1 MLAHESDTCT
11 IGQRSN
17 SGSHKLADK
26 NRGRCRWRQELG
38 PLTKMSSGIVVLFAR
53 PFAVLSLGRRAAVD
67 ISLASR
73 KGLVEIGRIG
83 GFSEKGEWAG
93 EGVVARLRKGLLEE
107 RFEEKFSERPGG
119 RARNG
124 Q

>member
-1 MLAHESDTCT
+1 
-11 IGQRSN
+11 
-17 SGSHKLADK
+17 
-26 NRGRCRWRQELG
+26 
-38 PLTKMSSGIVVLFAR
+38 MSSGIVVLFAR
-53 PFAVLSLGRRAAVD
+53 PFTVLSLGRRAAVD

-119 RARNG
+119 RARND